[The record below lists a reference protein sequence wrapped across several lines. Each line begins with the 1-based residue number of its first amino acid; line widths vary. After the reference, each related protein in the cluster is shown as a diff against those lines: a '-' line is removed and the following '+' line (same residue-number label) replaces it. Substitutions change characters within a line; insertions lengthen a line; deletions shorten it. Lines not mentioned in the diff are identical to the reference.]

1 MISPDFLVI
10 GREVP
15 TDFGGYIDILCMREN
30 GDLIIVELK
39 RDKTPREI
47 SAQGLDY
54 ASWVKL
60 LTADK
65 IQEIAE
71 KYCKPSLIEV
81 YQAKFNRDLPVTFN
95 QDHQML
101 IVGSEIDSSTERIIH
116 YLSETYGVP
125 INAVTFNYFKDGESE
140 YAARTFLIE
149 QDKAEIAQI
158 SRPSKRTSNLTMDQ
172 LQSIAEEN
180 GVSELYIHLVEK
192 STPLFDYVGTTRS
205 TVAFVGNIN
214 GVNKTIFS
222 LVPGES
228 SAQEGVKFKVYL
240 NRFMEYFHFGKD
252 EIDAILPS
260 NKQIWE
266 YQASPTGEYSG
277 YEGYFKKASEADN
290 FVIRLANSKS

>member
-1 MISPDFLVI
+1 MSTQNNASSIQAIRLWKIEKETLREITKSKVDVEARLQNWISSDISIISPDFLVI

-15 TDFGGYIDILCMREN
+15 TDLGGFIDILCIREN
-30 GDLIIVELK
+30 GDLVIVELK

-47 SAQGLDY
+47 SAQVLDY

-71 KYCKPSLIEV
+71 KYCKPSLIEA
-81 YQAKFNRDLPVTFN
+81 YQAKFNHELPAVFN

-101 IVGSEIDSSTERIIH
+101 IVGSEIDSSTERIIN

-180 GVSELYIHLVEK
+180 GVSELYSQIVEEFNP
-192 STPLFDYVGTTRS
+192 SFD
-205 TVAFVGNIN
+205 
-214 GVNKTIFS
+214 
-222 LVPGES
+222 
-228 SAQEGVKFKVYL
+228 
-240 NRFMEYFHFGKD
+240 
-252 EIDAILPS
+252 
-260 NKQIWE
+260 
-266 YQASPTGEYSG
+266 
-277 YEGYFKKASEADN
+277 
-290 FVIRLANSKS
+290 